1 MSVVEKTLQK
11 LQDARQKRP
20 DPAPELSL
28 AKADSAAPA
37 AGQGAPAPA
46 ERHALAA
53 PHHPPIVLDRPK
65 LRALGLLPPEEQER
79 RLSSQYRKIKRPLIA
94 GAIGRG
100 EERLPKG
107 YMIMLASA
115 MSGEGKT
122 FTALNLALSIA
133 REKDLRVLL
142 IDADVAKP
150 HLSRTFGL
158 EGEPG
163 LLDVLRE
170 PQMNVEAVIRRTDV
184 PTLTFLP
191 AGKSSADATE
201 LLASRRMEEVAALLG
216 KHDDHRM
223 VIFDSPPLMQTTESP
238 ALVQVVGQILVV
250 VRAEWTPQP
259 VLLDALENLQDH
271 PAVSLMLNQSMRS
284 ETSAYYYYGYGDDG
298 SGADRSVSSSDTD

>member
-20 DPAPELSL
+20 EPGPDLSPAKTDAGSRP
-28 AKADSAAPA
+28 AARIAAP
-37 AGQGAPAPA
+37 GAQ
-46 ERHALAA
+46 
-53 PHHPPIVLDRPK
+53 HPPLVLDRPK

-94 GAIGRG
+94 AAVGRG
-100 EERLPKG
+100 MERLPKG

-142 IDADVAKP
+142 VDADVAKP
-150 HLSRTFGL
+150 QLSRTFGL

-163 LLDVLRE
+163 LLDVLRD
-170 PQMNVEAVIRRTDV
+170 PQADVEAVIRQTDV
-184 PTLTFLP
+184 ATLAFLP

-201 LLASRRMEEVAALLG
+201 LLASRRMEEVAELLS
-216 KHDDHRM
+216 KHDDHRI
-223 VIFDSPPLMQTTESP
+223 VLFDSPPLMQTTESP

-250 VRAEWTPQP
+250 VRAEFTPQP

-271 PAVSLMLNQSMRS
+271 PAVSLMLNQSLRS
-284 ETSAYYYYGYGDDG
+284 ETSAYYYYGYGDEG
-298 SGADRSVSSSDTD
+298 SGAERSVSSADAD

>member
-11 LQDARQKRP
+11 LQEAKQKRP
-20 DPAPELSL
+20 EPAPDLS
-28 AKADSAAPA
+28 APKTDSGSRPA
-37 AGQGAPAPA
+37 ARSTPAGGQ
-46 ERHALAA
+46 
-53 PHHPPIVLDRPK
+53 HPPIVLDRPK

-79 RLSSQYRKIKRPLIA
+79 RLASQYRKIKRPLIA

-107 YMIMLASA
+107 YTIMLASA

-142 IDADVAKP
+142 VDADVAKP

-158 EGEPG
+158 ESEPG
-163 LLDVLRE
+163 LLDALRD
-170 PQMNVEAVIRRTDV
+170 PQIDVETVIRQTDV
-184 PTLTFLP
+184 PTLAFLS

-201 LLASRRMEEVAALLG
+201 LLASRRMEEVAALLS
-216 KHDDHRM
+216 KHDDHRI
-223 VIFDSPPLMQTTESP
+223 VLFDTPPLMQTSESP

-250 VRAEWTPQP
+250 VRAEWTAQP
-259 VLLDALENLQDH
+259 VVLDALENLQDH
-271 PAVSLMLNQSMRS
+271 QAVFLMLNQSMRS
-284 ETSAYYYYGYGDDG
+284 ETSAYYYYGYGEEG
-298 SGADRSVSSSDTD
+298 SGAERSVSSIDAD

>member
-20 DPAPELSL
+20 DPAPDLSQ
-28 AKADSAAPA
+28 AKTDPGSRPAAPVG
-37 AGQGAPAPA
+37 GQ
-46 ERHALAA
+46 
-53 PHHPPIVLDRPK
+53 HPTLILDRPK

-94 GAIGRG
+94 AATGRG
-100 EERLPKG
+100 MERLPRG

-122 FTALNLALSIA
+122 FTALNLALSMA

-142 IDADVAKP
+142 VDADVAKP
-150 HLSRTFGL
+150 QMSRTFGL

-163 LLDVLRE
+163 LLDVLRD
-170 PQMNVEAVIRRTDV
+170 PQVNVESVIRQTDV
-184 PTLTFLP
+184 ATLSFLS
-191 AGKSSADATE
+191 AGKGSADATE
-201 LLASRRMEEVAALLG
+201 LLASRRMEEVAGLLS
-216 KHDDHRM
+216 KDDDHRI
-223 VIFDSPPLMQTTESP
+223 VLFDTPPLMQTTESP

-259 VLLDALENLQDH
+259 VLLDALENLHDH
-271 PAVSLMLNQSMRS
+271 PAVSLMLNQSLRS
-284 ETSAYYYYGYGDDG
+284 ETSAYYYYGYGEEG
-298 SGADRSVSSSDTD
+298 SGAERSISSADAD